1 MGMIETWMGVL
12 TKPVET
18 FATEKKNSSI
28 MAGVKQY
35 AIIFGIFGLLMG
47 IEVAAMA
54 YIMSF
59 FPPAG
64 NLSFI
69 RSLGIA
75 AIIVVPI
82 IFIVGGIIL
91 TLIGVGIQFL
101 IAKLLGGTGT
111 FEQQYYL
118 SSLTAMPALI
128 LSIIA
133 GIISGLFGKVPI
145 LEVIITLLLIL
156 AIGLY
161 LLYLQTKAIKEAHQF
176 STLKAFAV
184 LFITPIIVG
193 LVMGTAI
200 MALIASM
207 AVTKGY

>member
-82 IFIVGGIIL
+82 IFIVIVDVNKRQLVFAFKIGQIWNIYVTYNL
-91 TLIGVGIQFL
+91 TVFN
-101 IAKLLGGTGT
+101 
-111 FEQQYYL
+111 
-118 SSLTAMPALI
+118 
-128 LSIIA
+128 
-133 GIISGLFGKVPI
+133 
-145 LEVIITLLLIL
+145 
-156 AIGLY
+156 
-161 LLYLQTKAIKEAHQF
+161 
-176 STLKAFAV
+176 
-184 LFITPIIVG
+184 
-193 LVMGTAI
+193 
-200 MALIASM
+200 
-207 AVTKGY
+207 